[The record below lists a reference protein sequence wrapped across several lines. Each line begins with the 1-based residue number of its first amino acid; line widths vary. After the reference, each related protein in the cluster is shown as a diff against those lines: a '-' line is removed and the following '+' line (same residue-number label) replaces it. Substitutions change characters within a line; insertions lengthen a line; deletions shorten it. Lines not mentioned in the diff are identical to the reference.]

1 MAATRTACFLRATVQ
16 ERGSVFAG
24 LRTSSSTISTFLF
37 LKQDFVETISQPF
50 STRGRLW
57 GALRK
62 ANASVVGGTCES
74 TSLRD
79 KLYKTLPACDLA
91 SDVFWRGRAEGGALR
106 ERSAHVEDFQDV
118 VSKERR

>member
-16 ERGSVFAG
+16 ERGSAFAG

-62 ANASVVGGTCES
+62 ANASVSVGGSSAPPLDVSQAAKPHLSWHRPRSGRS
-74 TSLRD
+74 TYRRLFQRAIW
-79 KLYKTLPACDLA
+79 PA
-91 SDVFWRGRAEGGALR
+91 
-106 ERSAHVEDFQDV
+106 
-118 VSKERR
+118 